1 MARLDIGV
9 GEDFPLEE
17 KKGGAEDCRGGRRG
31 HRHHHHPHS
40 HFWHGWFRRTPE
52 RKPDERNKQDKE

>member
-17 KKGGAEDCRGGRRG
+17 KKSSDEGCRRGRRG
-31 HRHHHHPHS
+31 HHHHPHT
-40 HFWHGWFRRTPE
+40 HFWHDWFRRAPE
-52 RKPDERNKQDKE
+52 RKPDERNRQDKE

>member
-17 KKGGAEDCRGGRRG
+17 KKCSGESCHRFYRG
-31 HRHHHHPHS
+31 HHHHPHT
-40 HFWHGWFRRTPE
+40 HFWHGWFRRVPE